1 MFEIAQLLTSKTV
14 RVQLPGSTKA
24 EVLKH
29 LLELLEDDPRIGDFE
44 RVREAVLVREALM
57 STGVGKGLALPHAR
71 TSAVDEIVAAFA
83 TSAHPVPFDAIDGE
97 PVQLYFLLVG
107 PENAR
112 SEHIKTMSRVS
123 RLMNE
128 AAFREQLLAAKSAAA
143 IIALFEE
150 SERNLG

>member
-1 MFEIAQLLTSKTV
+1 VYEIAQLLTSKTV
-14 RVQLPGSTKA
+14 RVHLPGATKE
-24 EVLKH
+24 EVLNH
-29 LLELLEDDPRIGDFE
+29 LLGLVKNDPRIGDFE
-44 RVREAVLVREALM
+44 QVREAVLAREVMM
-57 STGVGKGLALPHAR
+57 STGVGKGLALPHGR
-71 TSAVDEIVAAFA
+71 TPAVTEIVAAFA
-83 TSAHPVPFDAIDGE
+83 TSAQPVPFDAVDGA
-97 PVQLYFLLVG
+97 PARLYFLLVG

-128 AAFREQLLAAKSAAA
+128 ATFREQLLAAESAEA